1 MSRRAVNPKEYAKMH
16 SVRPLLFAAV
26 LISLFVLLFSSGLVL
41 AAPVLDLR
49 ITVSHVNSSLSF
61 LGSQVYTANEG
72 IVVTSNITLDG
83 IASANLAAIEVDSPA
98 GNSCLI
104 RTVKTGNVS
113 KMYFRVQ
120 FVDMYTC
127 NQYGTPK
134 TVFNLGESVWVN
146 FTIQN
151 IDVITH
157 MVIVGM
163 YSQGSDNTPLYA
175 YYPEGENISAGSSVQ
190 HLVYFP
196 TSPDAPTGQ
205 GEVFLSLFTD
215 LPANSGYAYCP
226 EQAAN
231 FSLVTST
238 PAMAPQPDYVNMTF
252 SLPRKNVKLGN
263 YTIHAATNF
272 EVLQTRTDTKQFK
285 VILLGDINND
295 NLINM
300 RDIAIC
306 VSVFQ
311 TTPASPNWNPAADVN
326 KDGMVNMRDIG
337 MLVSFF
343 TESAIP

>member
-1 MSRRAVNPKEYAKMH
+1 MNPKEYAKMQ
-16 SVRPLLFAAV
+16 STRPLLFAIC
-26 LISLFVLLFSSGLVL
+26 LISLFVLLLSSGLVL
-41 AAPVLDLR
+41 SAPVLDIK
-49 ITVSHVNSSLSF
+49 ITVGHINSALSF
-61 LGSQVYTANEG
+61 LGSQVYTVNEG
-72 IVVTSNITLDG
+72 IVVSSNITLDG
-83 IASANLAAIEVDSPA
+83 NASANLAAIEIDSPA

-113 KMYFRVQ
+113 KMYFRVK

-127 NQYGTPK
+127 NQYGTPQ
-134 TVFNLGESVWVN
+134 TVFQAGNSIWVN

-151 IDVITH
+151 IDVIMHT
-157 MVIVGM
+157 VIVGM
-163 YSQGSDNTPLYA
+163 YSQGSDSTALYA
-175 YYPEGENISAGSSVQ
+175 YYPEGENISAGSMIQ
-190 HLVYFP
+190 HLASFP

-215 LPANSGYAYCP
+215 LPVNGGYAYCP

-231 FSLVTST
+231 FSLGTST
-238 PAMAPQPDYVNMTF
+238 PAMIPQPDYVNMTF
-252 SLPRKNVKLGN
+252 NLPKKNVKLGN

-295 NLINM
+295 YVINM
-300 RDIAIC
+300 KDIAIC

-311 TTPASPNWNPAADVN
+311 TTPASPKWNPAADVN
-326 KDGMVNMRDIG
+326 KDGVVNMRDIG